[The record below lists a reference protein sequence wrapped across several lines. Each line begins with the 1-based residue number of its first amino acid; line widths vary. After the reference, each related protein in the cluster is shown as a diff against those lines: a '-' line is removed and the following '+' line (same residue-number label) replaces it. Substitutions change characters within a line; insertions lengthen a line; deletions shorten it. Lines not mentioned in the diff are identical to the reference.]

1 MDYSKMTLREKV
13 LQTFIVTIRE
23 INRHGGPQQFFS
35 DYPVAGMYYAY
46 LPGSEGTV
54 ETGTG
59 TNPQRLSECR
69 SASKLPLLICADGC
83 SLNGQTILA
92 SERAV
97 GAIQSEDT
105 AYLYGKILGMQMK
118 GNDVD
123 WVLCPIV
130 DLLYSREMPLFA
142 LSDDPVLTA
151 KLSRAIIR
159 GIQDQGICATAKHFP
174 GLGTCNI
181 NMHFGPGQN
190 LLSIEDW
197 MTSYGRVYKEAFQEQ
212 VCSVMTTHITF
223 PAYQIEGENGFY
235 PIATYSS
242 KITTELL
249 KNTLDFQGVVVTD
262 ALIMGGMATG
272 DQIEEC
278 VQAFRAGADLLLWP
292 PVEAADRIAELLE
305 SGEIPMSRLDDAL
318 NRIQR
323 MRAFREHAIQTKQG
337 CAPDVS
343 YVDHASAEINQK
355 AICLLRNR
363 QDLLPLGKHT
373 FHKLL
378 IVDVTDDGKSTS
390 SILLKNELARAGFSV
405 EVVRNIY
412 DVPSR
417 VCWQSDIAE
426 LQSRFDL
433 VIFNVDME
441 YATAWNVPFMLV
453 WASHLFDKKKK
464 VIVNYGSPFF
474 ADTYFPEDPTYIE
487 VNADPTAETV
497 HSVVERLLGLV
508 PFTGKPILHQKP
520 QFLPTASVK

>member
-23 INRHGGPQQFFS
+23 INRHGGPQQFFREH
-35 DYPVAGMYYAY
+35 PVAGMYYAY
-46 LPGSEGTV
+46 QPGSEGTI

-59 TNPQRLSECR
+59 TNPQRLAECR
-69 SASKLPLLICADGC
+69 ASSRLPLLVCADGC
-83 SLNGQTILA
+83 RLNGQTILA
-92 SERAV
+92 SERAP
-97 GAIQSEDT
+97 GAIQTEDA

-118 GNDVD
+118 GNDID

-130 DLLYSREMPLFA
+130 DLLYSREMPLFS

-151 KLSRAIIR
+151 TLSRAIIR

-174 GLGTCNI
+174 GIGTCNV

-190 LLSIEDW
+190 LLPIDEW
-197 MTSYGRVYKEAFQEQ
+197 MASYGYVYKEAFQEG
-212 VCSVMTTHITF
+212 VSSVMTTHMTF
-223 PAYQIEGENGFY
+223 PAYQHEDENGFY

-242 KITTELL
+242 RITTGLL
-249 KNTLDFQGVVVTD
+249 KEALGFQGVVVTD

-272 DQIEEC
+272 NLVEEC

-318 NRIQR
+318 NRIQH

-343 YVDHASAEINQK
+343 FVDHASAEINQK
-355 AICLLRNR
+355 GICLLRNR
-363 QDLLPLGKHT
+363 LGLIPLNKQTHQ
-373 FHKLL
+373 KLL
-378 IVDVTDDGKSTS
+378 IVDVTDAGRSAS
-390 SILLKNELARAGFSV
+390 SALLKSALEQAGFSV
-405 EVVRNIY
+405 EAARDIY

-417 VCWQSDIAE
+417 VCWQSDIDE
-426 LQSRFDL
+426 LQNRFDL

-464 VIVNYGSPFF
+464 IIINYGSSFF

-487 VNADPTAETV
+487 VNAEPTAETV
-497 HSVVERLLGLV
+497 RFVVERLLGLA
-508 PFTGKPILHQKP
+508 PFTGKPVLHQTP
-520 QFLPTASVK
+520 SISSVASKK